1 MAEWGTATTGMTS
14 AASSSENLLIGR
26 LKRIE
31 HNASGYF
38 AIQIHL
44 SQLRKANRQPHF
56 IHVATRTFDYLVES
70 NDATLFSMANSDVVL
85 VCRNIDVD
93 DVDAAVDKARGLFN
107 EDPLTVVDESGF
119 EDNFATWYDL
129 SNSEDFAAFF
139 SVIADLSLE
148 AERLEAEKAVERD
161 KEKAAGEPLASE
173 HLSDINRK
181 LMRIRV
187 ADLLQHQT
195 CLLVRSGGAG
205 EVVFREHFVSMGQV
219 RERIAPDKNFFASPW
234 LFQYLT
240 ETLDRR
246 ILSVLSEWEFDEVE
260 EPISLNLNVSTVL
273 SRDFQA
279 FHKAVGQHTNKVVI
293 ELNIIDVFADTKN
306 YGYARDSLQERGYR
320 VLVDGL
326 DPLSLQ
332 FFDVSKFAADF
343 IKIGWNQSLQEDDP
357 KTHLELMKGIISAA
371 GRESVILGR
380 VDTEKA
386 VKWGLGIGVSRFQG
400 FFIDRLAEV
409 AGGGKKK
416 AAGKV

>member
-1 MAEWGTATTGMTS
+1 MAEWGTASTGMTS
-14 AASSSENLLIGR
+14 ASSSVENTLISR

-31 HNASGYF
+31 HNTSGYF

-44 SQLRKANRQPHF
+44 SHLRKGNRQAHF
-56 IHVATRTFDYLVES
+56 IQIATRTFDNLVEG
-70 NDATLFSMANSDVVL
+70 NDASLFTMTNQDLVL
-85 VCRNIDVD
+85 VCRNVDVD
-93 DVDAAVDKARGLFN
+93 VVDTVIDKVRGLFS
-107 EDPLTVVDESGF
+107 EDPLTEVDESGF
-119 EDNFATWYDL
+119 EDNFSTWYDL
-129 SNSEDFAAFF
+129 SNSEDFASFF

-148 AERLEAEKAVERD
+148 AERLQAEKISQRD
-161 KEKAAGEPLASE
+161 KDKAAGEPLEAANLSE
-173 HLSDINRK
+173 INMK
-181 LMRIRV
+181 LMRSRI

-205 EVVFREHFVSMGQV
+205 EVVFREHFVSMAQV
-219 RERIAPDKNFFASPW
+219 RERIAPDKNLFASPW

-246 ILSVLSEWEFDEVE
+246 ILSVLAEWDFSEIED
-260 EPISLNLNVSTVL
+260 PISINLNVSTIL

-279 FHKAVGQHTNKVVI
+279 FHKAVGDHTHKVVI
-293 ELNIIDVFADTKN
+293 EMHIIDVFADTKN
-306 YGYARDSLQERGYR
+306 FGYARDSLQDRGYR

-326 DPLSLQ
+326 DPMSLQ
-332 FFDVSKFAADF
+332 FFEVSKFAADF
-343 IKIGWNQSLQEDDP
+343 IKIGWNQSLQEEDG
-357 KTHLELMKGIISAA
+357 KSRLEEMRKIILSA

-409 AGGGKKK
+409 AGSGKKTL
-416 AAGKV
+416 

>member
-1 MAEWGTATTGMTS
+1 MAEWGTASTGMAS
-14 AASSSENLLIGR
+14 ASSSSENLLIGR

-31 HNASGYF
+31 NNASGYF
-38 AIQIHL
+38 AIHIHL
-44 SQLRKANRQPHF
+44 SQLRKGNRQSHF
-56 IHVATRTFDYLVES
+56 IQIATRTFDTLIES
-70 NDATLFSMANSDVVL
+70 HDASLFEMTNLDLVL

-93 DVDAAVDKARGLFN
+93 DVDKVIDKVRGLFS
-107 EDPLTVVDESGF
+107 EDPLTEIDESGF

-129 SNSEDFAAFF
+129 SNSEDFASFF

-148 AERLEAEKAVERD
+148 ADRLQAEMESQRD
-161 KEKAAGEPLASE
+161 REKAAGEPLVSANLSE
-173 HLSDINRK
+173 INRK
-181 LMRIRV
+181 LMRSRI

-219 RERIAPDKNFFASPW
+219 RERIAPDKNLFASPW

-260 EPISLNLNVSTVL
+260 EPISLNMNVSTIL

-279 FHKAVGQHTNKVVI
+279 FHKAVGDHTDKVVVEMHI
-293 ELNIIDVFADTKN
+293 VDVFADTKN

-326 DPLSLQ
+326 DPMSLQ

-343 IKIGWNQSLQEDDP
+343 VKIGWNQSLQEEDG
-357 KTHLELMKGIISAA
+357 KGQLEEMKEIILSA

-409 AGGGKKK
+409 AGGGRKK
-416 AAGKV
+416 AL